1 MPYHGFFVLLYSN
14 KCNCMRTLSLIIFFL
29 IATIPV
35 SAQQWVLDEIAEEHD
50 SSESIPTWLVGVL
63 LIIGFL
69 VYKHLQRKDEEEQE
83 RRIKEQKYEEEQQ
96 LEEQLQKYR
105 EQHDDDIDFYEDDD
119 NLIIPDI
126 SSARIIN
133 KEPSATK
140 SVSDEST
147 IQSTPIETD
156 FYTISADRKTFIE
169 AKDTDSIIIPDGVE
183 VIKFEAFVMRKIKSI
198 VIPKSVKKIEDL
210 AFSGCS
216 VEKLVIPNSIRDFGE
231 FTFNGCDSLTDV
243 IIEEG
248 ITKLG
253 IGMFQNCMSL
263 KSVLLP
269 QSLLSIPDSAFEGC
283 ISLDNVTLPPNI
295 KYIGDDAFCNCQSL
309 TELCIPPSISNIGFS
324 AFRGCGLKS
333 INIPET
339 LFGIS
344 EYMFY
349 DAYDLKKVELP
360 NTITCIMSHAFYGC
374 EYLHIIIPP
383 SVSYIAPDAFDQC
396 NEYSY
401 ENLCIEVPKGKKEK
415 LEQLNEH
422 LKGKILEYDVTADMA
437 ISSDLQEHKTRFID
451 FHIFKEKENLRNQ
464 EPMFYNGVQVAF
476 RYENKCTY
484 DNFE

>member
-1 MPYHGFFVLLYSN
+1 
-14 KCNCMRTLSLIIFFL
+14 MRTLSLIIFFL
-29 IATIPV
+29 ITTIPV

-63 LIIGFL
+63 LIIGFF
-69 VYKHLQRKDEEEQE
+69 VYKHLQRKDDEEQE

-126 SSARIIN
+126 PSARIIN

-147 IQSTPIETD
+147 IQSTPIETE
-156 FYTISADRKTFIE
+156 FYTISADRKTFIK

-183 VIKFEAFVMRKIKSI
+183 VIKFKAFMMRKIKSI
-198 VIPKSVKKIEDL
+198 VFPKSVKKIEDL

-216 VEKLVIPNSIRDFGE
+216 VEKLVIPNSIGDFGE
-231 FTFNGCDSLTDV
+231 LTFNGCDSLTDV

-253 IGMFQNCMSL
+253 IGMFKNCMSL

-295 KYIGDDAFCNCQSL
+295 KYIG
-309 TELCIPPSISNIGFS
+309 FS
-324 AFRGCGLKS
+324 AFRECGLKS

-374 EYLHIIIPP
+374 KYLHIIIPP

-422 LKGKILEYDVTADMA
+422 LKGKILEYDVTEDMA

>member
-1 MPYHGFFVLLYSN
+1 MEYRITDFFVLLYSN

-63 LIIGFL
+63 LIIGFF

-126 SSARIIN
+126 FSARIIN

-156 FYTISADRKTFIE
+156 LYTISADRKTFIK

-183 VIKFEAFVMRKIKSI
+183 VIKFEAFMMRKIKSI

-216 VEKLVIPNSIRDFGE
+216 VEKLVIPNSIGDFGE
-231 FTFNGCDSLTDV
+231 FTFNGCNSLTDV

-283 ISLDNVTLPPNI
+283 I
-295 KYIGDDAFCNCQSL
+295 
-309 TELCIPPSISNIGFS
+309 
-324 AFRGCGLKS
+324 
-333 INIPET
+333 
-339 LFGIS
+339 
-344 EYMFY
+344 
-349 DAYDLKKVELP
+349 
-360 NTITCIMSHAFYGC
+360 
-374 EYLHIIIPP
+374 
-383 SVSYIAPDAFDQC
+383 
-396 NEYSY
+396 
-401 ENLCIEVPKGKKEK
+401 
-415 LEQLNEH
+415 
-422 LKGKILEYDVTADMA
+422 
-437 ISSDLQEHKTRFID
+437 
-451 FHIFKEKENLRNQ
+451 
-464 EPMFYNGVQVAF
+464 
-476 RYENKCTY
+476 
-484 DNFE
+484 

>member
-1 MPYHGFFVLLYSN
+1 
-14 KCNCMRTLSLIIFFL
+14 MRTLSLIIFFL
-29 IATIPV
+29 ITTIPV

-63 LIIGFL
+63 LIIGFF
-69 VYKHLQRKDEEEQE
+69 VYKHLQRKDDEEQE

-126 SSARIIN
+126 PSARIIN

-147 IQSTPIETD
+147 IQSTPIETE
-156 FYTISADRKTFIE
+156 FYTISADRKTFIK

-183 VIKFEAFVMRKIKSI
+183 VIKFKAFMMRKIKSI

-216 VEKLVIPNSIRDFGE
+216 VEKLVIPNSIGDFGE
-231 FTFNGCDSLTDV
+231 LTFNGCDSLTDV

-253 IGMFQNCMSL
+253 IGMFKNCMSL

-295 KYIGDDAFCNCQSL
+295 KYIG
-309 TELCIPPSISNIGFS
+309 FS
-324 AFRGCGLKS
+324 AFRECGLKS

-344 EYMFY
+344 EYMFEH
-349 DAYDLKKVELP
+349 AYDLKKVELP

-374 EYLHIIIPP
+374 KYLHIIIPP

-422 LKGKILEYDVTADMA
+422 LKGKILEYDVTEDMA

>member
-1 MPYHGFFVLLYSN
+1 MRILSFV
-14 KCNCMRTLSLIIFFL
+14 IFL

-147 IQSTPIETD
+147 IQSTPIETE
-156 FYTISADRKTFIE
+156 FYTISADRKTFIK
-169 AKDTDSIIIPDGVE
+169 AKDTDSIIIPEGVE
-183 VIKFEAFVMRKIKSI
+183 VIKFEAFMMRKIKSI

-216 VEKLVIPNSIRDFGE
+216 VEKLVIPNSIGDFGE

-263 KSVLLP
+263 KSVLL
-269 QSLLSIPDSAFEGC
+269 
-283 ISLDNVTLPPNI
+283 
-295 KYIGDDAFCNCQSL
+295 
-309 TELCIPPSISNIGFS
+309 SN
-324 AFRGCGLKS
+324 
-333 INIPET
+333 
-339 LFGIS
+339 
-344 EYMFY
+344 
-349 DAYDLKKVELP
+349 
-360 NTITCIMSHAFYGC
+360 
-374 EYLHIIIPP
+374 
-383 SVSYIAPDAFDQC
+383 
-396 NEYSY
+396 
-401 ENLCIEVPKGKKEK
+401 
-415 LEQLNEH
+415 
-422 LKGKILEYDVTADMA
+422 
-437 ISSDLQEHKTRFID
+437 
-451 FHIFKEKENLRNQ
+451 
-464 EPMFYNGVQVAF
+464 
-476 RYENKCTY
+476 
-484 DNFE
+484 

>member
-1 MPYHGFFVLLYSN
+1 
-14 KCNCMRTLSLIIFFL
+14 MRTLSLIIFFL
-29 IATIPV
+29 ITTIPV

-63 LIIGFL
+63 LIIGFF
-69 VYKHLQRKDEEEQE
+69 VYKHLQRKDDEEQE

-126 SSARIIN
+126 PSARIIN

-147 IQSTPIETD
+147 IQSTPIETE
-156 FYTISADRKTFIE
+156 FYTISADRKTFIK

-183 VIKFEAFVMRKIKSI
+183 VIKFKAFMMRKIKSI

-216 VEKLVIPNSIRDFGE
+216 VEKLVIPNSIGDFGE
-231 FTFNGCDSLTDV
+231 LTFNGCDSLTDV

-253 IGMFQNCMSL
+253 IGMFKNCMSL

-295 KYIGDDAFCNCQSL
+295 KYIG
-309 TELCIPPSISNIGFS
+309 FS
-324 AFRGCGLKS
+324 AFRVCGLKS

-374 EYLHIIIPP
+374 KYLHIIIPP

-422 LKGKILEYDVTADMA
+422 LKGKILEYDVTEDMA

>member
-1 MPYHGFFVLLYSN
+1 
-14 KCNCMRTLSLIIFFL
+14 MRILSFIIFL

-35 SAQQWVLDEIAEEHD
+35 SAQQWVLDEIAEERD
-50 SSESIPTWLVGVL
+50 STESIPTWLVAVV
-63 LIIGFL
+63 LIIDFF
-69 VYKHLQRKDEEEQE
+69 VYKYLQRKDDEEQE

-96 LEEQLQKYR
+96 LEEQLQEYR

-126 SSARIIN
+126 PSARIIN
-133 KEPSATK
+133 KEPPATK

-147 IQSTPIETD
+147 IQSTPIETE
-156 FYTISADRKTFIE
+156 FYTISADRKTFIK
-169 AKDTDSIIIPDGVE
+169 AKDTDSI
-183 VIKFEAFVMRKIKSI
+183 
-198 VIPKSVKKIEDL
+198 
-210 AFSGCS
+210 
-216 VEKLVIPNSIRDFGE
+216 PNSIDDFGE
-231 FTFNGCDSLTDV
+231 FTFDGCDSLTDV

-263 KSVLLP
+263 KSALLP

-309 TELCIPPSISNIGFS
+309 TELCIPQSISNIGFS

-374 EYLHIIIPP
+374 EYLHIVIPS

-415 LEQLNEH
+415 LEQLNER
-422 LKGKILEYDVTADMA
+422 LKGKILEYDVTEDMA
-437 ISSDLQEHKTRFID
+437 ISSDLQEHKTRFIN

-464 EPMFYNGVQVAF
+464 EPMFYNGIQVAF

>member
-1 MPYHGFFVLLYSN
+1 
-14 KCNCMRTLSLIIFFL
+14 MRTLSLIIFFL
-29 IATIPV
+29 ITTIPV

-63 LIIGFL
+63 LIIGFF
-69 VYKHLQRKDEEEQE
+69 VYKHLQRKDDEEQE

-126 SSARIIN
+126 PSARIIN

-147 IQSTPIETD
+147 IQSTPIETE
-156 FYTISADRKTFIE
+156 FYTISADRKTFIK

-183 VIKFEAFVMRKIKSI
+183 VIKFKAFMMRKIKSI

-216 VEKLVIPNSIRDFGE
+216 VEKLVIPNSIGDFGE
-231 FTFNGCDSLTDV
+231 LTFNGCDSLTDV

-253 IGMFQNCMSL
+253 IGMFKNCMSL

-295 KYIGDDAFCNCQSL
+295 KYIG
-309 TELCIPPSISNIGFS
+309 FS
-324 AFRGCGLKS
+324 AFRECGLKS

-374 EYLHIIIPP
+374 KYLHIIIPP

-422 LKGKILEYDVTADMA
+422 LKGKILEYDVTEDMA

-451 FHIFKEKENLRNQ
+451 FHIFKEKENLFPTFFGLWIVEGNQ
-464 EPMFYNGVQVAF
+464 GLLFGLIV
-476 RYENKCTY
+476 
-484 DNFE
+484 

>member
-1 MPYHGFFVLLYSN
+1 
-14 KCNCMRTLSLIIFFL
+14 MRTLSLIIFFL
-29 IATIPV
+29 ITTIPV

-63 LIIGFL
+63 LIIGFF
-69 VYKHLQRKDEEEQE
+69 VYKHLQRKDDEEQE

-126 SSARIIN
+126 PSARIIN

-147 IQSTPIETD
+147 IQSTPIETE
-156 FYTISADRKTFIE
+156 FYTISADRKTFIK

-183 VIKFEAFVMRKIKSI
+183 VIKFKAFMMRKIKSI
-198 VIPKSVKKIEDL
+198 VILKSVKKIEDL

-216 VEKLVIPNSIRDFGE
+216 VEKLVIPNSIGDFGE
-231 FTFNGCDSLTDV
+231 LTFNGCDSLTDV

-253 IGMFQNCMSL
+253 IGMFKNCMSL

-295 KYIGDDAFCNCQSL
+295 KYIG
-309 TELCIPPSISNIGFS
+309 FS
-324 AFRGCGLKS
+324 AFRECGLKS

-374 EYLHIIIPP
+374 KYLHIIIPP

-422 LKGKILEYDVTADMA
+422 LKGKILEYDVTEDMA

>member
-1 MPYHGFFVLLYSN
+1 
-14 KCNCMRTLSLIIFFL
+14 MRTLSLIIFFL
-29 IATIPV
+29 ITTIPV

-63 LIIGFL
+63 LIIGFF
-69 VYKHLQRKDEEEQE
+69 VYKHLQRKDDEEQE

-126 SSARIIN
+126 PSARIIN

-147 IQSTPIETD
+147 IQSTPIETE
-156 FYTISADRKTFIE
+156 FYTISADRKTFIK

-183 VIKFEAFVMRKIKSI
+183 VIKFKAFMMRKIKSI

-216 VEKLVIPNSIRDFGE
+216 VEKLVIPNSIGDFGE
-231 FTFNGCDSLTDV
+231 LTFNGCDSLTDV

-253 IGMFQNCMSL
+253 IGMFAGCMSL

-295 KYIGDDAFCNCQSL
+295 KYIG
-309 TELCIPPSISNIGFS
+309 FS
-324 AFRGCGLKS
+324 AFRECGLKS

-374 EYLHIIIPP
+374 KYLHIIIPP

-422 LKGKILEYDVTADMA
+422 LKGKILEYDVTEDMA

>member
-1 MPYHGFFVLLYSN
+1 
-14 KCNCMRTLSLIIFFL
+14 MRTLSLIIFFL
-29 IATIPV
+29 ITTIPV

-63 LIIGFL
+63 LIIGFF
-69 VYKHLQRKDEEEQE
+69 VYKHLQRKDDEEQE

-126 SSARIIN
+126 PSARIIN

-147 IQSTPIETD
+147 IQSTPIETE
-156 FYTISADRKTFIE
+156 FYTISADRKTFIK

-183 VIKFEAFVMRKIKSI
+183 VIKFKAFMMRKIKSI

-216 VEKLVIPNSIRDFGE
+216 VEKLVIPNSIGDFGE
-231 FTFNGCDSLTDV
+231 LTFNGCDSLTDV

-253 IGMFQNCMSL
+253 IGMFKNCMSL

-295 KYIGDDAFCNCQSL
+295 KYIG
-309 TELCIPPSISNIGFS
+309 FS
-324 AFRGCGLKS
+324 AFRECGLKS

-374 EYLHIIIPP
+374 KYLHIIIPP

-422 LKGKILEYDVTADMA
+422 LKGKILEYDVTEDMA

>member
-1 MPYHGFFVLLYSN
+1 MRILSFV
-14 KCNCMRTLSLIIFFL
+14 IFL

-50 SSESIPTWLVGVL
+50 SSESIPTWIVGVL

-147 IQSTPIETD
+147 IQSTPIETE
-156 FYTISADRKTFIE
+156 FYTISADRKTFIK

-183 VIKFEAFVMRKIKSI
+183 VIKFEAFMMRKIKSI

-216 VEKLVIPNSIRDFGE
+216 VEKMVIPNSIGDFGE

-253 IGMFQNCMSL
+253 IGM
-263 KSVLLP
+263 
-269 QSLLSIPDSAFEGC
+269 
-283 ISLDNVTLPPNI
+283 
-295 KYIGDDAFCNCQSL
+295 FCNCQSL

-422 LKGKILEYDVTADMA
+422 LKGKILEYDVTEDMA